1 MILILNDKI
10 DVYRGTWGGKHC
22 RDSPIQSLRDCSCR
36 EGECEAGDNYVD
48 QVKDVL
54 NHSVPKG
61 GKIAA
66 FFAGMFL
73 FNLLAGLT

>member
-1 MILILNDKI
+1 M
-10 DVYRGTWGGKHC
+10 
-22 RDSPIQSLRDCSCR
+22 RDCSCR
-36 EGECEAGDNYVD
+36 EGECLAGDNYVE

-66 FFAGMFL
+66 FFAGIFL
-73 FNLLAGLT
+73 VYVWIVNIAINIEFY